1 MSERHLPVEIFEQI
15 VANSDNVV
23 EIHDAYP
30 QMFNPRFEYLLLLRG
45 VEFVP
50 NYTSYFTRLNKRGVK
65 FSRET
70 WTRAYMNPKIRQVA
84 REMLRYGLVETT
96 VADYLVIDP
105 AARRDYELLNQ
116 TNPVGDVDLISIVSD
131 YLPIDDDLMTKIFGE
146 SFSHHRQGIYHHDIT
161 NSRRRPSATLDQYT
175 AVRMLIDAVHG
186 RPFLYNNQLRNPYT
200 ILEFVSEPLE
210 VYMQVL
216 SQLSYPQNQVNGSLV
231 PSNWLTTLMSMS
243 PSYSLLNDAIQNGI
257 RTPEQAEIVHYMYF
271 NHTYLLPNDLII
283 ELLEKNRQISP
294 VPALNHPSP
303 SVVQAA
309 LRHHSLKDVE
319 RQSITPCSLG
329 SFNVLLSH
337 GLKPEMI
344 NLSTL
349 LTMAVNQT
357 KCYIELKKVDLWFS
371 DTTIPPTLELP
382 HVVEQIVMT
391 FPDIV
396 SMPTTIIANIVGLP
410 LTLFKMILS
419 RYTRP
424 HSTEFPVNGY
434 VIVSKWSNDLPRIMN
449 YDMVYPCNQL
459 KLMMERQLMHADYD
473 RYIELDEYEREEDDY
488 DY

>member
-1 MSERHLPVEIFEQI
+1 MFERYLPVEIFEQI
-15 VANSDNVV
+15 VVNSDNVA

-30 QMFNPRFEYLLLLRG
+30 QMFNARFEYLLLLRG

-50 NYTSYFTRLNKRGVK
+50 NYTSYFARLNNRGVK

-70 WTRAYMNPKIRQVA
+70 WTRAYMNPKTRRVA
-84 REMLRYGLVETT
+84 REMLRHGLVETT
-96 VADYLVIDP
+96 VADYLVIVP
-105 AARRDYELLNQ
+105 TIREDYELLNR
-116 TNPVGDVDLISIVSD
+116 TNPVGDIDLISIVSD
-131 YLPIDDDLMTKIFGE
+131 YLPIDDVIMTEIFGE
-146 SFSHHRQGIYHHDIT
+146 SFSHHRQDIYRHDIT
-161 NSRRRPSATLDQYT
+161 NSREKPSATLDQYT
-175 AVRMLIDAVHG
+175 AIRMLIDAVHG
-186 RPFLYNNQLRNPYT
+186 RPFLYNNRLRNPYT
-200 ILEFVSEPLE
+200 ILKFVSEPLE

-216 SQLSYPQNQVNGSLV
+216 SQLSHPQYQVNGSLV

-243 PSYSLLNDAIQNGI
+243 PSYSLLNEAIQNGI
-257 RTPEQAEIVHYMYF
+257 QTPEQAEMVHYMYF
-271 NHTYLLPNDLII
+271 NYTHLLPSDTII
-283 ELLEKNRQISP
+283 KLLEIDRQISP

-303 SVVQAA
+303 NVVQAA
-309 LRHHSLKDVE
+309 LRHHTLEEVE
-319 RQSITPCSLG
+319 RQSIIPCSLG
-329 SFNVLLSH
+329 SLNVLLTH

-357 KCYIELKKVDLWFS
+357 KRYIESKKVDLWFS
-371 DTTIPPTLELP
+371 DTTIPPSLELP

-410 LTLFKMILS
+410 LTLFKMVLS
-419 RYTRP
+419 RYTRRP

-434 VIVSKWSNDLPRIMN
+434 VIVSKWSNDLPMN
-449 YDMVYPCNQL
+449 YEMTYPCNQL

-473 RYIELDEYEREEDDY
+473 RYIELDEYEHEEEDY